1 MFDAELKE
9 LMKKDGKYRYSLQF
23 GMSSEEEIRAGEL
36 LESLGNKKSKVLI
49 AALNEYVTNHPELE
63 SERCELRVSYQSIPM
78 ELLETKIRQ
87 LVEERLGSVTTFP
100 QTNTAVPEQVEHVSK
115 DIVDMLGD
123 LELFQI

>member
-1 MFDAELKE
+1 
-9 LMKKDGKYRYSLQF
+9 MKKDGKYRYSLQF

-63 SERCELRVSYQSIPM
+63 SERCELRISYQSIPM

-100 QTNTAVPEQVEHVSK
+100 QTNTAVQEQVEHVSQ

>member
-1 MFDAELKE
+1 
-9 LMKKDGKYRYSLQF
+9 MKKDGRYRYSLQF

-63 SERCELRVSYQSIPM
+63 SGRCELRVSYQSIPM
-78 ELLETKIRQ
+78 ELLESKIRQ
-87 LVEERLGSVTTFP
+87 LVEERLGSVTTSH
-100 QTNTAVPEQVEHVSK
+100 QTTIAVPEQVEHVSQ

-123 LELFQI
+123 LELFEF

>member
-1 MFDAELKE
+1 
-9 LMKKDGKYRYSLQF
+9 MKKDGRYRYSLQF

-63 SERCELRVSYQSIPM
+63 SGRCELRVSFQAVPM
-78 ELLETKIRQ
+78 ELLEMKIRQ
-87 LVEERLGSVTTFP
+87 LVEERLGSVPPSSQTTFIKP
-100 QTNTAVPEQVEHVSK
+100 DQVENVSP

-123 LELFQI
+123 LELFEF

>member
-1 MFDAELKE
+1 
-9 LMKKDGKYRYSLQF
+9 MKKDGKYRYSLQF

-63 SERCELRVSYQSIPM
+63 SHLCELTVSFQSVPM
-78 ELLETKIRQ
+78 ELLEMKIRQ

-100 QTNTAVPEQVEHVSK
+100 QTNTAVPEQVEHVSQ

-123 LELFQI
+123 LELFEF

>member
-1 MFDAELKE
+1 
-9 LMKKDGKYRYSLQF
+9 MKKDGKYRYSLQF

-87 LVEERLGSVTTFP
+87 LVDI
-100 QTNTAVPEQVEHVSK
+100 AVKYGGGGHAKASGACVATKEIAMQ
-115 DIVDMLGD
+115 MLSD
-123 LELFQI
+123 LNALTKE

>member
-1 MFDAELKE
+1 
-9 LMKKDGKYRYSLQF
+9 MKKDGKYRYSLQF

-87 LVEERLGSVTTFP
+87 LVEERLGIVATSSQTTIMD
-100 QTNTAVPEQVEHVSK
+100 PEHVEHVSQ
-115 DIVDMLGD
+115 DIVDMLDD
-123 LELFQI
+123 LELFQF

>member
-1 MFDAELKE
+1 M
-9 LMKKDGKYRYSLQF
+9 
-23 GMSSEEEIRAGEL
+23 
-36 LESLGNKKSKVLI
+36 LI

-63 SERCELRVSYQSIPM
+63 SERCDLRVSFQSVPM

-100 QTNTAVPEQVEHVSK
+100 QTPNAVPEQVEHVSQ

>member
-1 MFDAELKE
+1 
-9 LMKKDGKYRYSLQF
+9 MKKDGKYRYSLQF

-78 ELLETKIRQ
+78 ELLETKNLQ
-87 LVEERLGSVTTFP
+87 LVEERLGSVTTSP
-100 QTNTAVPEQVEHVSK
+100 QATIAVPEQVEHVSQ
-115 DIVDMLGD
+115 DIVDMLGE
-123 LELFQI
+123 LEFFEF

>member
-1 MFDAELKE
+1 
-9 LMKKDGKYRYSLQF
+9 MKKDGKYRYSLQF

-63 SERCELRVSYQSIPM
+63 SERCELRVSFQSVPM
-78 ELLETKIRQ
+78 ELLEIKIRQ
-87 LVEERLGSVTTFP
+87 MVEERLGSVSTSS
-100 QTNTAVPEQVEHVSK
+100 QTIISVPEQVEHVSQ

>member
-1 MFDAELKE
+1 
-9 LMKKDGKYRYSLQF
+9 MKKDGKYRYSLHF

-63 SERCELRVSYQSIPM
+63 SERCELRVSFQSVPM
-78 ELLETKIRQ
+78 ELLEMKIRQ
-87 LVEERLGSVTTFP
+87 LVEERLGSVPTSSQTTIME
-100 QTNTAVPEQVEHVSK
+100 PEQVEHVSQ

>member
-1 MFDAELKE
+1 
-9 LMKKDGKYRYSLQF
+9 MKKDGKYRYSLQF

-87 LVEERLGSVTTFP
+87 LVEERLGSVATFP
-100 QTNTAVPEQVEHVSK
+100 QTPNAVPEQVENVSQ

>member
-1 MFDAELKE
+1 
-9 LMKKDGKYRYSLQF
+9 MKRDGKYRFSLQF
-23 GMSSEEEIRAGEL
+23 GMNTEDEVRAGEL

>member
-1 MFDAELKE
+1 
-9 LMKKDGKYRYSLQF
+9 MKKDGKYRYSLQF

-78 ELLETKIRQ
+78 ELLETKILQ
-87 LVEERLGSVTTFP
+87 LVEERLGSVTTSPKQPSRCRNKWNMSARILLICLAIWSYLSF
-100 QTNTAVPEQVEHVSK
+100 E
-115 DIVDMLGD
+115 
-123 LELFQI
+123 

>member
-1 MFDAELKE
+1 M
-9 LMKKDGKYRYSLQF
+9 
-23 GMSSEEEIRAGEL
+23 
-36 LESLGNKKSKVLI
+36 VLI
-49 AALNEYVTNHPELE
+49 RKADNTFPPKTIMVIYAILSFRKT
-63 SERCELRVSYQSIPM
+63 RVSYQSIPM

-100 QTNTAVPEQVEHVSK
+100 QTNTAVPEQVEHVSQ